1 MEIPRRSNMAC
12 LLIRAYQRVPRA
24 AAAEGICALH
34 KCIGHRLIASYVTPR
49 PNKKGHLQISSGRT
63 ARWVKLTSL
72 GPLSIACLLDE
83 RRRRRPFAVPSLFFR
98 IDDESRRRLRPYSTR
113 DPSFPPSRVQRLP
126 EHNGL
131 LRSAASPT
139 SLVFLGIALFLLLG
153 LGRPSIAFAVKSI
166 I

>member
-1 MEIPRRSNMAC
+1 MNGDGAAHSQSLRSSSVSMMS
-12 LLIRAYQRVPRA
+12 RVDF
-24 AAAEGICALH
+24 
-34 KCIGHRLIASYVTPR
+34 GHIQHATLP
-49 PNKKGHLQISSGRT
+49 SS
-63 ARWVKLTSL
+63 
-72 GPLSIACLLDE
+72 
-83 RRRRRPFAVPSLFFR
+83 
-98 IDDESRRRLRPYSTR
+98 
-113 DPSFPPSRVQRLP
+113 PPSRVQRLP